1 MLTPAGRD
9 FQPVIVALLTW
20 GNTHFAPEGPS
31 VLLAHAA
38 TGTVAD
44 PVLVDRSSGRR
55 VTAREFGFVAGPA
68 ADRRLRVKL
77 APKTPQARPRSRHA
91 R

>member
-1 MLTPAGRD
+1 
-9 FQPVIVALLTW
+9 LTW
-20 GNTHFAPEGPS
+20 GNKHFAPEGPS
-31 VLLAHAA
+31 VVLAHAA

-44 PVLVDRSSGRR
+44 PVLVDRSSGRP

-68 ADRRLRVKL
+68 ADRRLRMKL
-77 APKTPQARPRSRHA
+77 APKKQNATPRARHA